1 MYRRL
6 TGVTPPQ
13 KKLFD
18 MKTPFTGLLVLLT
31 LSLNVQAQ
39 RRVSAPMRHFM
50 QQAASPANAIPYGN
64 NPNAGHYVTAGDARI
79 YYEVYGKGKPLVVLH
94 GGGVGSTYEMFQ
106 FIDSLS
112 KTYQVIAVS
121 TRGHGK
127 SEIGQLPLT
136 YEQKADD
143 VLAVINAV
151 TKDSVLVMMH
161 DQTLDRTTNGTGK
174 LIDKTYADIQQYRL
188 EDNAGNLTAF
198 KIPTLEQVLRWGK
211 NKVTFTLDVKRN
223 VSFDKVVD
231 MIHKTG
237 AAGYACVITY
247 NAQDAAK
254 VHKLDPS
261 LMISVTIRNRAEYDR
276 HHDLGIPDNRMVA
289 FVGVKE
295 PDAELYQFLHQKGIP
310 CILGTLGNL
319 DKQAVAKGDQ
329 VYRQFVK
336 NGADIMST
344 DRPVEV
350 WQSLSKQ

>member
-1 MYRRL
+1 MI
-6 TGVTPPQ
+6 
-13 KKLFD
+13 
-18 MKTPFTGLLVLLT
+18 
-31 LSLNVQAQ
+31 
-39 RRVSAPMRHFM
+39 SAHR
-50 QQAASPANAIPYGN
+50 
-64 NPNAGHYVTAGDARI
+64 
-79 YYEVYGKGKPLVVLH
+79 
-94 GGGVGSTYEMFQ
+94 GGGDIKGYPENCIESFDYLAKRLPVIIECD
-106 FIDSLS
+106 IDL
-112 KTYQVIAVS
+112 
-121 TRGHGK
+121 
-127 SEIGQLPLT
+127 
-136 YEQKADD
+136 
-143 VLAVINAV
+143 

-198 KIPTLEQVLRWGK
+198 KVPTLEQVLRWGK

-223 VSFDKVVD
+223 VSFEKVVD

-237 AAGYACVITY
+237 AANYACVITY

-295 PDAELYQFLHQKGIP
+295 PEAELYTFLHAKGIP

-329 VYRQFVK
+329 VYRQFVA

-350 WQSLSKQ
+350 WQSLTKQ

>member
-1 MYRRL
+1 MTL
-6 TGVTPPQ
+6 T
-13 KKLFD
+13 
-18 MKTPFTGLLVLLT
+18 KTLIGILAVSLAACAPKTYTKAPASLADFWAPKAVRTGMI
-31 LSLNVQAQ
+31 
-39 RRVSAPMRHFM
+39 SAHR
-50 QQAASPANAIPYGN
+50 
-64 NPNAGHYVTAGDARI
+64 
-79 YYEVYGKGKPLVVLH
+79 
-94 GGGVGSTYEMFQ
+94 GGGDIKGYPENCIESFDYLAKRLPVIIECD
-106 FIDSLS
+106 IDL
-112 KTYQVIAVS
+112 
-121 TRGHGK
+121 
-127 SEIGQLPLT
+127 
-136 YEQKADD
+136 
-143 VLAVINAV
+143 

-254 VHKLDPS
+254 VHKLDSS

-319 DKQAVAKGDQ
+319 DRQAVAKGDQ